1 MGWWIVQETTKKNSL
16 TSSRVKSAQ
25 TIFSIYDSNSIFSS
39 DEFVS
44 PSVKDF
50 HFVGVPGPSASESV
64 PGSLTTGCKGMTKRT
79 RPDQKNLPTY
89 IPSWYYQP

>member
-1 MGWWIVQETTKKNSL
+1 M
-16 TSSRVKSAQ
+16 KSAQ
-25 TIFSIYDSNSIFSS
+25 TIFFIYDSNSIFSS

-64 PGSLTTGCKGMTKRT
+64 PGSLTIGCKGMAKRT
-79 RPDQKNLPTY
+79 LPDQKRPSYLHTKLVLPTH
-89 IPSWYYQP
+89 IPTLEKTFKERS